1 MSNTKER
8 FEVTPELL
16 KENFI
21 NIYGDKA
28 QSGNSNEIKMF
39 ASPARIN
46 IIGEHIDYNGG
57 KVFPTAIDKYLY
69 CAIRKRN
76 DTKIVY
82 KDLFFPGTHTFDTK
96 DNFAFDQKNDYA
108 NFLNGILS
116 CMKKQGYKFDCG
128 FEVLIASNV
137 PSAGGISSSS
147 ALECGFAWAVSE
159 TFGFNISR
167 KDIALMGQQSEH
179 EFMNVNC
186 GIMDQYIIAT
196 GKKDT
201 AELIDCAKVEHEYVP
216 LKLGDYRFIVMN
228 TKKKR
233 RLADSKY
240 NERRSQCEEG
250 LAILKKAAIP
260 LTAGNTTITNTKDL
274 PDLCSLTPAQF
285 EECKAVIKDQVILR
299 RVRHCVTE
307 NDRVLRAVEALKADN
322 LQELG
327 KLLYESHNSLRDDYE
342 VTGIELDTLVGTA
355 SKQKGCIGARMTGAG
370 FGGCAIA
377 LVHKDDIESFIQN
390 VQNEYKKIIGYEG
403 GFFACSSG
411 DGVRE
416 L

>member
-1 MSNTKER
+1 MKEK
-8 FEVTPELL
+8 FDVTPELL

-21 NIYGDKA
+21 EVYQTPEAGRNTNG
-28 QSGNSNEIKMF
+28 EIRMF

-57 KVFPTAIDKYLY
+57 KVFPAAIDKYLY
-69 CAIRKRN
+69 CAIRKRS
-76 DTKIVY
+76 DSKIIY
-82 KDLFFPGTHTFDTK
+82 NDLFFPGTYSFDINDDFK
-96 DNFAFDQKNDYA
+96 FDKANDYA
-108 NFLNGILS
+108 NFLNGILC
-116 CMKKQGYKFDCG
+116 CMKKQGRKFPCG

-201 AELIDCAKVEHEYVP
+201 AEVLDCAKIEHEYVP
-216 LKLGDYRFIVMN
+216 LNLGDYRFVVMN
-228 TKKKR
+228 TKKQRK
-233 RLADSKY
+233 LADSKY
-240 NERRSQCEEG
+240 NERRAQCEQG
-250 LAILKKAAIP
+250 LAILNAAG
-260 LTAGNTTITNTKDL
+260 LKV
-274 PDLCSLTPAQF
+274 PDLCSITPKVFA
-285 EECKAVIKDQVILR
+285 EKGSAIKDEVIYR

-307 NDRVLRAVEALKADN
+307 MDRVLRAVDALKDN
-322 LQELG
+322 NLEELG
-327 KLLYESHNSLRDDYE
+327 QLLYASHKSLRDDYE
-342 VTGIELDTLVGTA
+342 VTGIELDTLVEVA
-355 SKQKGCIGARMTGAG
+355 SKQPGCIGARMTGAG

-377 LVHKDDIESFIQN
+377 LVHKDHTEDFIKN
-390 VQNEYKKIIGYEG
+390 VQAGYSKVVGYEG
-403 GFFACSSG
+403 GFFSCSSG

-416 L
+416 I

>member
-1 MSNTKER
+1 MKEK
-8 FEVTPELL
+8 FTVTPELL

-21 NIYGDKA
+21 EVYGP
-28 QSGNSNEIKMF
+28 GEGIRMF

-57 KVFPTAIDKYLY
+57 KVFPAAIDKYLY
-69 CAIRKRN
+69 CAIRKRADN
-76 DTKIVY
+76 KIVY
-82 KDLFFPGTHTFDTK
+82 NDLFFPGTYEFETTTDFKFDK
-96 DNFAFDQKNDYA
+96 ANDYA

-116 CMKKQGYKFDCG
+116 CMKKRGLTFPCGFDC
-128 FEVLIASNV
+128 LIASNV

-201 AELIDCAKVEHEYVP
+201 AEVLDCAKVEHEYVP
-216 LKLGDYRFIVMN
+216 LNLGDYRFVVMN
-228 TKKKR
+228 TKKQRK
-233 RLADSKY
+233 LADSKY

-250 LAILKKAAIP
+250 LATLQKAGVNI
-260 LTAGNTTITNTKDL
+260 
-274 PDLCSLTPAQF
+274 PDLCSLSL
-285 EECKAVIKDQVILR
+285 EEFNKFGSAITDEVIYR

-307 NDRVLRAVEALKADN
+307 MDRVLKAVDALKAND
-322 LQELG
+322 LTKLG
-327 KLLYESHNSLRDDYE
+327 QLLYASHDSLRDDYE
-342 VTGIELDTLVGTA
+342 VTGIELDTLKDVA
-355 SKQKGCIGARMTGAG
+355 SKQPGCIGARMTGAG

-377 LVHKDDIESFIQN
+377 LVHKDTVEDFMKN
-390 VQNEYKKIIGYEG
+390 VQTEYTKVVGYEG

-411 DGVRE
+411 DGVKE
-416 L
+416 IF

>member
-1 MSNTKER
+1 MKEK
-8 FEVTPELL
+8 FDVTPELL

-21 NIYGDKA
+21 EVYGAGD
-28 QSGNSNEIKMF
+28 NEIRMF

-57 KVFPTAIDKYLY
+57 KVFPAAIDRYLY
-69 CAIRKRN
+69 CAIRKRA
-76 DTKIVY
+76 DSKIIY
-82 KDLFFPGTHTFDTK
+82 NDLFFPGTYTFDINDDFK
-96 DNFAFDQKNDYA
+96 FDKANDYA

-116 CMKKQGYKFDCG
+116 CMKKRGLYFPCG
-128 FEVLIASNV
+128 FEVLVASNV

-201 AELIDCAKVEHEYVP
+201 AELLDCAKIEHEYVP
-216 LKLGDYRFIVMN
+216 LNLGDYRFVVMN
-228 TKKKR
+228 TKKQRK
-233 RLADSKY
+233 LADSKY
-240 NERRSQCEEG
+240 NERRAQCEQG
-250 LAILKKAAIP
+250 LAELQAAG
-260 LTAGNTTITNTKDL
+260 LNV
-274 PDLCSLTPAQF
+274 PDLCSITPEAF
-285 EECKAVIKDQVILR
+285 EKAGSAIKDEVIYR

-307 NDRVLRAVEALKADN
+307 NDRVLRAVAALKAND

-327 KLLYESHNSLRDDYE
+327 RLLYASHNSLRDDYE
-342 VTGIELDTLVGTA
+342 VTGIELDTLVDVAG
-355 SKQKGCIGARMTGAG
+355 KQNGCIGARMTGAG

-377 LVHKDDIESFIQN
+377 LVHKDSTEEFIKN
-390 VQNEYKKIIGYEG
+390 VQSEYTKVVGYEG

-411 DGVRE
+411 DGVKE
-416 L
+416 ITK

>member
-1 MSNTKER
+1 MKEK
-8 FEVTPELL
+8 FDVTPELL
-16 KENFI
+16 RENFI
-21 NIYGDKA
+21 EVYQAAENGRDTN
-28 QSGNSNEIKMF
+28 GEIRMF

-57 KVFPTAIDKYLY
+57 FVFPAAIDRYLY
-69 CAIRKRN
+69 CAIRKRT
-76 DTKIVY
+76 DTKIIY
-82 KDLFFPGTHTFDTK
+82 NDLFFPGTYTFDINDDFK
-96 DNFAFDQKNDYA
+96 FDKANDYA

-116 CMKKQGYKFDCG
+116 CMKKRGLTFPCG
-128 FEVLIASNV
+128 FEVLVASNV

-201 AELIDCAKVEHEYVP
+201 AELLDCAKIEHEYVP
-216 LKLGDYRFIVMN
+216 LNLGDYRFVVMN
-228 TKKKR
+228 TKKQRK
-233 RLADSKY
+233 LADSKY
-240 NERRSQCEEG
+240 NERRAQCEQG
-250 LAILKKAAIP
+250 LAELQAAGLNVP
-260 LTAGNTTITNTKDL
+260 N
-274 PDLCSLTPAQF
+274 LCSITPEVF
-285 EECKAVIKDQVILR
+285 EKNGNAIKDEVIYR

-307 NDRVLRAVEALKADN
+307 NDRVLRAVAALRADK
-322 LQELG
+322 LEELG
-327 KLLYESHNSLRDDYE
+327 QLLYASHDSLRDDYE
-342 VTGIELDTLVGTA
+342 VTGIELDTLVDVA
-355 SKQKGCIGARMTGAG
+355 SKQPGCIGARMTGAG

-377 LVHKDDIESFIQN
+377 LVHKDNTEDFIKN
-390 VQNEYKKIIGYEG
+390 VQAGYSKVVGYEG

-416 L
+416 IK